1 MTHRKPAQGGP
12 DRASEA
18 PPATVEPIVREIEFV
33 EPLSAFSAFVDE
45 PFAVLLDA
53 PPSSSE
59 MARHAVVAARPFLTL
74 TAKDGEVCI
83 DGDCVMGD
91 PFDALEEL
99 LARYP
104 MATVA
109 GLPPF
114 QGGALGYFGYD
125 LCHYLEDLPGP
136 AGDDMSFP
144 DMMLGFYD
152 VVAVF
157 DVAERRAWIVSSG
170 WPEADADARARR
182 ATERADALSDMLA
195 DAEAPPAPPPP
206 GAIDLV
212 SNFTRDTYQ
221 AAVARVV
228 EYIWA
233 GDVFQVNLSQRFR
246 AELPADFDRFDFYRR
261 LRAANPAPFAAYL
274 AFGDVTIVSS
284 SPERFVKI
292 DGDAVETRPIKG
304 TRPRGATADADAALA
319 QELRESEKDLSENV
333 MIVDLLRNDL
343 SRVCRDHT
351 VEVPELCALE
361 SYATVHHLV
370 STVTGQ
376 LEDGKGPVDLLRAAF
391 PGGSIT
397 GAPKVRAMEIIAE
410 LEPTRRGPYCGA
422 IGYIGFDGAMD
433 TSIAIRIVAFKDAAA
448 VFQVGGGIVADS
460 EPAAEYD
467 ETLDKAR
474 AMIDC
479 FAGGTAGR

>member
-1 MTHRKPAQGGP
+1 M
-12 DRASEA
+12 
-18 PPATVEPIVREIEFV
+18 VEPIVREIEFV
-33 EPLSAFSAFVDE
+33 EPVSVFSAFADE
-45 PFAVLLDA
+45 PYSVLLDA
-53 PPSSSE
+53 PPSDSD
-59 MARHAVVAARPFLTL
+59 MARHAVIAARPFLTL

-104 MATVA
+104 LASIA

-136 AGDDMSFP
+136 AGDDMAFP
-144 DMMLGFYD
+144 DMMLGLYD

-157 DVAERRAWIVSSG
+157 DIAARRAWIVSSG

-182 ATERADALSDMLA
+182 ATERADMLA
-195 DAEAPPAPPPP
+195 DVLTAAEAPPPPAPS
-206 GAIDLV
+206 GAIELV
-212 SNFTRDTYQ
+212 PNFTRGAYE
-221 AAVARVV
+221 AVVARVV

-246 AELPADFDRFDFYRR
+246 AALPAGFDRFGFYRR

-274 AFGDVTIVSS
+274 EFGDVTIASS

-304 TRPRGATADADAALA
+304 TRPRGATPDADAALA
-319 QELRESEKDLSENV
+319 KQLAESEKDLSENV

-370 STVTGQ
+370 STVTGR

-397 GAPKVRAMEIIAE
+397 GVPKVRAMEIIAE

-433 TSIAIRIVAFKDAAA
+433 TSIAIRVVAFKGDAA

-474 AMIDC
+474 AMIGC
-479 FAGGTAGR
+479 FAGGTAGP